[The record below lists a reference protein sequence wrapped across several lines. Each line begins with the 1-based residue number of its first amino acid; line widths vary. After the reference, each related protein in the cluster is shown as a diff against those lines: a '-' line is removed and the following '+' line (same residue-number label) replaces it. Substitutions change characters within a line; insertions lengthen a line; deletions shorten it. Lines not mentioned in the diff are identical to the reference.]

1 MYVVSLDRSSGW
13 DLLLRART
21 EGATSWSVSALL
33 QQQLMQV
40 IGLHIITI
48 ALYHL
53 NLLTDHVT
61 NDGWVCTPPLIIIIS
76 NKPISWEWTT

>member
-1 MYVVSLDRSSGW
+1 MYVVSLDWSSGW

-21 EGATSWSVSALL
+21 KGETSWSVSALL

-40 IGLHIITI
+40 IGSHIITI

-53 NLLTDHVT
+53 NLLTDHVI
-61 NDGWVCTPPLIIIIS
+61 NDGWVC
-76 NKPISWEWTT
+76 